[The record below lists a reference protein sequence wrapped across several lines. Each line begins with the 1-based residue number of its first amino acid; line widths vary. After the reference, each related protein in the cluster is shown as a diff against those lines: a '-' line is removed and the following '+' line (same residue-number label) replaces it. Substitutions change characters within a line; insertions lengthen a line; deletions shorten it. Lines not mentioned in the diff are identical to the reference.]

1 MFIKDLIN
9 LSDIIESIDSV
20 ESTLYFSSFKKFR
33 NFIKLIDFDLVRGSF
48 GGGFQYHCTGLLNGS
63 HISLTFYEFDN
74 EIRLLQKTYSSE
86 ESDLFYKRHRG
97 FDLPASM
104 EYSDD
109 GQLTTMIYYING
121 LEFRSDNKPLFI
133 RYEFDSINNKK
144 EQYLRYF
151 PVFDYK
157 QPNYSL
163 YNITVSDDDE
173 IIECNF
179 CYNNRLVDI
188 KNIIEFMP
196 IIKTFKRD
204 KLINIKLFLSEADLN
219 LLDMALI

>member
-1 MFIKDLIN
+1 
-9 LSDIIESIDSV
+9 
-20 ESTLYFSSFKKFR
+20 
-33 NFIKLIDFDLVRGSF
+33 
-48 GGGFQYHCTGLLNGS
+48 
-63 HISLTFYEFDN
+63 
-74 EIRLLQKTYSSE
+74 
-86 ESDLFYKRHRG
+86 
-97 FDLPASM
+97 
-104 EYSDD
+104 
-109 GQLTTMIYYING
+109 MIYYING

-163 YNITVSDDDE
+163 YNITVSDDE

-196 IIKTFKRD
+196 IVKTFKHD
-204 KLINIKLFLSEADLN
+204 KLINIKLFLSKADLN